1 MTKDILEETKKEQD
15 LLDIGLKMSRQH
27 KAGRVNEEQIEQLEN
42 EIKELE
48 EEKELTNDDYRLA
61 LIEEEMYNTQQSIK
75 ELKKYV

>member
-1 MTKDILEETKKEQD
+1 MYADRYSDK
-15 LLDIGLKMSRQH
+15 
-27 KAGRVNEEQIEQLEN
+27 IEQLEN